1 MQLIS
6 MQENTDI
13 TFQIVEAITNKKG
26 KKIAIVDLSD
36 IESASTGK
44 LIICQGNSTSQV
56 SAIADSVRE
65 ELNNKMSVKPYNY
78 EGYRNSQWIIIDYG
92 NIMVHVFL
100 PDYRHFYNL
109 EELWNDA
116 PIEFLPDED

>member
-1 MQLIS
+1 

>member
-1 MQLIS
+1 

-13 TFQIVEAITNKKG
+13 TSQIIEAITDKKG
-26 KKIAIVDLSD
+26 KRIAIVDLSG

-65 ELNNKMSVKPYNY
+65 GVWEKTGAKPYNY

-100 PDYRHFYNL
+100 PDFRNFYNL
-109 EELWNDA
+109 EGLWNDA
-116 PIEFLPDED
+116 PIEYLPDED